1 MTKNIRIVPT
11 LLIMLLTG
19 GILFGGWAVYQT
31 KYVQQPVDRVMR
43 QHAAITKYQ
52 VDWHSDTLSI
62 QIQADPNAD
71 IREVVQKLN
80 TDIAPYAK
88 GKKVQI
94 EYINENSTPS
104 IDKWWSQALFDVAQ
118 AMVHQNYSDI
128 PKKLQELKTNQ
139 PDLEVVT
146 EMDNQY
152 VYIQLK
158 DKQGSKTMLLPLD
171 GTAMGVWPHEEQTVD
186 PLA

>member
-1 MTKNIRIVPT
+1 MTKNIRITPT

-43 QHAAITKYQ
+43 QHAEIMKYQ
-52 VDWHSDTLSI
+52 VDWHSDTLNI
-62 QIQADPNAD
+62 QIQTDSSAN
-71 IREVVQKLN
+71 IREVVQKLKP
-80 TDIAPYAK
+80 DIAPYAK
-88 GKKVQI
+88 GKNIRI
-94 EYINENSTPS
+94 EYINENSTSS
-104 IDKWWSQALFDVAQ
+104 IDNWWSQAMFDVAE

-128 PKKLQELKTNQ
+128 PKKLLELKTKQ
-139 PDLEVVT
+139 SGLEVVT

-152 VYIQLK
+152 IYIQLK

-171 GTAMGVWPHEEQTVD
+171 GTAMGVWPHEEQTID

>member
-1 MTKNIRIVPT
+1 MTKNIRITPT

-31 KYVQQPVDRVMR
+31 KYVQEPVDRVMR
-43 QHAAITKYQ
+43 QQVEIMNYQ
-52 VDWHSDTLSI
+52 VDWQSDTLNI
-62 QIQADPNAD
+62 QIQTDSGAN

-88 GKKVQI
+88 GKNMRI
-94 EYINENSTPS
+94 EYMNENSTSS
-104 IDKWWSQALFDVAQ
+104 IDQWWSQAMFDVAE
-118 AMVHQNYSDI
+118 AMVHRNYSDI
-128 PKKLQELKTNQ
+128 PKKLQELKTKQ
-139 PDLEVVT
+139 PGLEVVT

-158 DKQGSKTMLLPLD
+158 DKQGGKTMLLPLD
-171 GTAMGVWPHEEQTVD
+171 GTAMGVWPHEEQTIS